1 MVGRKYSMNSS
12 GGGSKHGSGYFVHT
26 EQSTAACSGAR

>member
-1 MVGRKYSMNSS
+1 MNSS
-12 GGGSKHGSGYFVHT
+12 GVGSKYGSGYFVRT